1 MRIILKNKFFIALFF
16 LLSYVVSFAQ
26 TAEEI
31 IKKADEKYRGKTSY
45 SEMTIDII
53 RPKWSKQMKM
63 KGWTKGAKY
72 SVSIVTSPAKEK
84 GTVFLM
90 RDKEVWNYMPTID
103 RTIKFPPSMMLQNWM
118 GTDLTNDDLVKQSSI
133 LEDYT
138 HKITGEKSK
147 EGHLC
152 WIIELTP
159 KEDAPV
165 VWGKVIIWVDK
176 SEYMMLQTDYY
187 DEDDFLVN
195 QMIGSDVKEFSGKM
209 LPSKLRVIPVEEGG
223 QETILTYEKLEFD
236 IRISDQYFTTNY
248 MKRIRL

>member
-1 MRIILKNKFFIALFF
+1 MRMTVISKFFMTLLLLLFF
-16 LLSYVVSFAQ
+16 AISYGQ

-45 SEMTIDII
+45 SEMTIHII
-53 RPKWSKQMKM
+53 RPKWSKQMKI
-63 KGWTKGAKY
+63 KGWSKGTKY

-138 HKITGEKSK
+138 HKITGEEVK
-147 EGHLC
+147 EGYTC
-152 WIIELTP
+152 WVIELIP

-165 VWGKVIIWVDK
+165 VWGKVVIWVDK

-187 DEDDFLVN
+187 DEDNYLVN
-195 QMIGSDVKEFSGKM
+195 QMIGSEVKVFSGKK
-209 LPSKLRVIPVEEGG
+209 LPSKLRVIPVEEKG
-223 QETILTYEKLEFD
+223 QETILTYDKLKFD
-236 IRISDQYFTTNY
+236 IKISDQYFTTNY
-248 MKRIRL
+248 MKRIR

>member
-1 MRIILKNKFFIALFF
+1 MRIILKSKFFIVLFF
-16 LLSYVVSFAQ
+16 FLSYVVSFAQ
-26 TAEEI
+26 TAKEI
-31 IKKADEKYRGKTSY
+31 ISKADEKYRGKTSY

-63 KGWTKGAKY
+63 KGWSKGTEY

-138 HKITGEKSK
+138 HRITGEESK
-147 EGHLC
+147 EGYLC

-176 SEYMMLQTDYY
+176 TEYMMLQTDYY
-187 DEDDFLVN
+187 DEDDYLVN
-195 QMIGSDVKEFSGKM
+195 QMIGSDVKQFSGKK
-209 LPSKLRVIPVEEGG
+209 LPSKLRVIPVEDKG
-223 QETILTYEKLEFD
+223 QETILTYDKLEFD
-236 IRISDQYFTTNY
+236 IKIPDQYFTTNY
-248 MKRIRL
+248 INRIR

>member
-1 MRIILKNKFFIALFF
+1 MRNILENKVFIALLFLFF
-16 LLSYVVSFAQ
+16 YVVSFAQ

-63 KGWTKGAKY
+63 KGWSKGSEY

-90 RDKEVWNYMPTID
+90 RDKEVWNYMPSID

-138 HKITGEKSK
+138 HKITGEESK
-147 EGHLC
+147 EGYAC
-152 WIIELTP
+152 WVIELIP
-159 KEDAPV
+159 KEEAPV
-165 VWGKVIIWVDK
+165 VWGKVVIWVDK
-176 SEYMMLQTDYY
+176 KEYMMLQTDYY
-187 DEDDFLVN
+187 DEDDYLVN
-195 QMIGSDVKEFSGKM
+195 QMIGSDVKEFSGKK
-209 LPSKLRVIPVEEGG
+209 LPSKLRVIPINDEG
-223 QETILTYEKLEFD
+223 QETILTYDKLEFD
-236 IRISDQYFTTNY
+236 IDISNQYFTTNY
-248 MKRIRL
+248 MKRIR

>member
-1 MRIILKNKFFIALFF
+1 MKSSLKISLIITLLMT
-16 LLSYVVSFAQ
+16 LLSNVSYAQ

-31 IKKADEKYRGKTSY
+31 IQKADEKYRGKSSY

-63 KGWTKGAKY
+63 KGWSKGTKY

-90 RDKEVWNYMPTID
+90 RDKEVWNYMPSID

-138 HKITGEKSK
+138 HKITGEEIK
-147 EGHLC
+147 EEYNC
-152 WIIELTP
+152 WVVELTP

-165 VWGKVIIWVDK
+165 VWGKVIIWVDQK
-176 SEYMMLQTDYY
+176 EYMMLQTDYY
-187 DEDDFLVN
+187 DEDDYLVN
-195 QMIGSDVKEFSGKM
+195 QMIGSDVKEFDGKT
-209 LPSKLRVIPVEEGG
+209 LPSKLRIIPMEEDG
-223 QETILTYEKLEFD
+223 QETILTYDNLEFD
-236 IRISDQYFTTNY
+236 LKISDQYFTTNY
-248 MKRIRL
+248 MKRIR

>member
-1 MRIILKNKFFIALFF
+1 MKNLHITTVLAIIWVTSI
-16 LLSYVVSFAQ
+16 STAQ
-26 TAEEI
+26 TAQEI
-31 IKKADEKYRGKTSY
+31 IQRADEKYRGKSSY
-45 SEMTIDII
+45 SEMTIDIV
-53 RPKWSKQMKM
+53 RPKWSKQMKI
-63 KGWTKGAKY
+63 KGWSKGTKF

-138 HKITGEKSK
+138 HKITGEEVK
-147 EGHLC
+147 EGYTC
-152 WIIELTP
+152 WVIELTP

-165 VWGKVIIWVDK
+165 VWGKVLIWVDQ
-176 SEYMMLQTDYY
+176 SEYMMLQSDYY

-195 QMIGSDVKEFSGKM
+195 QMIGSDIKEFSGKK
-209 LPSKLRVIPVEEGG
+209 LPSKLRVIPVENKG
-223 QETILTYEKLEFD
+223 QETILTYIELKFD
-236 IRISDQYFTTNY
+236 LKIPDQYFTTNY
-248 MKRIRL
+248 MKRIR

>member
-1 MRIILKNKFFIALFF
+1 MRMTVISKFFKTLLLLLFF
-16 LLSYVVSFAQ
+16 TISYAQ

-45 SEMTIDII
+45 SEMTIHII
-53 RPKWSKQMKM
+53 RPKWSKQMKIKAWS
-63 KGWTKGAKY
+63 KGTKY

-133 LEDYT
+133 LEDYI
-138 HKITGEKSK
+138 HKIIGEEIK
-147 EGHLC
+147 EGYTC
-152 WIIELTP
+152 WVIELIP

-165 VWGKVIIWVDK
+165 VWGKVVIWVDK

-187 DEDDFLVN
+187 DEDNYLVN
-195 QMIGSDVKEFSGKM
+195 QMIGSEVKVFSGKK
-209 LPSKLRVIPVEEGG
+209 LPSKLRVIPVEEEG
-223 QETILTYEKLEFD
+223 QETILTYDKLKFD
-236 IRISDQYFTTNY
+236 IKISDQFFTTNY
-248 MKRIRL
+248 MKRIR

>member
-1 MRIILKNKFFIALFF
+1 MIEITNKKFYVSLILLFF
-16 LLSYVVSFAQ
+16 MIVLKAQ
-26 TAEEI
+26 TAAEI
-31 IKKADEKYRGKTSY
+31 IKKADEKYRGKSSY

-63 KGWTKGAKY
+63 KGWSKGTKY

-118 GTDLTNDDLVKQSSI
+118 GTDLTNDDLVKQSSL

-138 HKITGEKSK
+138 QKITGEDTK
-147 EGHLC
+147 EGFDC
-152 WIIELTP
+152 WVIELIP
-159 KEDAPV
+159 KENAPV
-165 VWGKVIIWVDK
+165 VWGKVVIWVDK

-187 DEDDFLVN
+187 DEDGFLVN
-195 QMIGSDVKEFSGKM
+195 QMIGSDVKVFSGKK
-209 LPSKLRVIPVEEGG
+209 LPSKLRVKPVEEEG
-223 QETILTYEKLEFD
+223 QETILTYDKLEFD
-236 IRISDQYFTTNY
+236 LKIPDRYFTTNY
-248 MKRIRL
+248 IKRIR

>member
-1 MRIILKNKFFIALFF
+1 MNNLQRLPAIVLFCFTIL
-16 LLSYVVSFAQ
+16 SSAQ
-26 TAEEI
+26 SAEEI
-31 IKKADEKYRGKTSY
+31 IRKADEKYRGKSSY
-45 SEMTIDII
+45 TEMTIDIV
-53 RPKWSKQMKM
+53 RPKWSKQMKI
-63 KGWTKGAKY
+63 KGWSEGTKY

-138 HKITGEKSK
+138 HKIIREELK
-147 EGHLC
+147 EGYTC
-152 WIIELTP
+152 WVIELTP

-165 VWGKVIIWVDK
+165 VWGKVLIWVDK
-176 SEYMMLQTDYY
+176 NDFMMLQTDYY

-195 QMIGSDVKEFSGKM
+195 QMIGSEIKEFSGKK
-209 LPSKLRVIPVEEGG
+209 LPSKLRVIPSENKG
-223 QETILTYEKLEFD
+223 QETILIYDKLEFD
-236 IRISDQYFTTNY
+236 ISISEQYFTINY
-248 MKRIRL
+248 MKRIR

>member
-1 MRIILKNKFFIALFF
+1 MNNLQRLLTIVIFCFSII
-16 LLSYVVSFAQ
+16 SSAQ
-26 TAEEI
+26 SAEDI
-31 IKKADEKYRGKTSY
+31 IRMADEKYRGKSSY
-45 SEMTIDII
+45 SEMTIEII
-53 RPKWSKQMKM
+53 RPKWSKQMKI
-63 KGWTKGAKY
+63 KGWSEGTKY

-138 HKITGEKSK
+138 HKIIGEELM
-147 EGHLC
+147 EGYTC
-152 WIIELTP
+152 WVIELTP

-165 VWGKVIIWVDK
+165 VWGKVLIWVENNDF
-176 SEYMMLQTDYY
+176 MMLRTDYY

-195 QMIGSDVKEFSGKM
+195 QMIGSEIKEFSGKK
-209 LPSKLRVIPVEEGG
+209 LPSKLRVIPVNDEG
-223 QETILTYEKLEFD
+223 QETILIYDKLEFD
-236 IRISDQYFTTNY
+236 IKISDQYFTTNY
-248 MKRIRL
+248 MKRIR

>member
-1 MRIILKNKFFIALFF
+1 MKNLHITTVLAIIWVTSI
-16 LLSYVVSFAQ
+16 STAQ
-26 TAEEI
+26 TAQEI
-31 IKKADEKYRGKTSY
+31 IQRADEKYRGKSSY
-45 SEMTIDII
+45 SEMTIDIV
-53 RPKWSKQMKM
+53 RPKWSKQMKI
-63 KGWTKGAKY
+63 KGWSKGTKF

-138 HKITGEKSK
+138 HKITGEEVK
-147 EGHLC
+147 EGYTC
-152 WIIELTP
+152 WVIELTP

-165 VWGKVIIWVDK
+165 VWGKVLIWVDQ
-176 SEYMMLQTDYY
+176 SEYMMLQSDYY

-195 QMIGSDVKEFSGKM
+195 QMIGSDVKDFSGKK
-209 LPSKLRVIPVEEGG
+209 LPSKLRVVPIENKG
-223 QETILTYEKLEFD
+223 QETILTYDTLEFD
-236 IRISDQYFTTNY
+236 LKIPDQYFTTNY
-248 MKRIRL
+248 IKRIR

>member
-1 MRIILKNKFFIALFF
+1 MRMTVISKFFKTLLLLLFF
-16 LLSYVVSFAQ
+16 TISYAQ

-45 SEMTIDII
+45 SEMTIHII
-53 RPKWSKQMKM
+53 RPKWSKQMKI
-63 KGWTKGAKY
+63 KGWSKGTKY

-138 HKITGEKSK
+138 HKITGEEKK
-147 EGHLC
+147 EGYTC
-152 WIIELTP
+152 WVIELIP

-165 VWGKVIIWVDK
+165 VWGKVVIWVDK

-187 DEDDFLVN
+187 DEDNYLVN
-195 QMIGSDVKEFSGKM
+195 QMIGSEVKVFSGKK
-209 LPSKLRVIPVEEGG
+209 LPSKLRVIPVEEEG
-223 QETILTYEKLEFD
+223 QETILTYDKLKFD
-236 IRISDQYFTTNY
+236 IKISDQFFTTNY
-248 MKRIRL
+248 MKRIR

>member
-1 MRIILKNKFFIALFF
+1 MKSILTKRVLIWLVIVLIPLLFR
-16 LLSYVVSFAQ
+16 AQ
-26 TAEEI
+26 TAAEI

-53 RPKWSKQMKM
+53 RPKWSKQMKI
-63 KGWTKGAKY
+63 KGWSKGTDY

-133 LEDYT
+133 LEDYL
-138 HKITGEKSK
+138 HKITGEEIK
-147 EGHLC
+147 EGYTC
-152 WIIELTP
+152 WVIELVP
-159 KEDAPV
+159 KEEAPV
-165 VWGKVIIWVDK
+165 VWGKVVIWVDK

-187 DEDDFLVN
+187 DEDDYLVN
-195 QMIGSDVKEFSGKM
+195 QMIGSEVKEFSGKK
-209 LPSKLRVIPVEEGG
+209 LPSKLRVIPVEDAG
-223 QETILTYEKLEFD
+223 QETILSYDKLEFN
-236 IRISDQYFTTNY
+236 IKIPDQYFTTNY
-248 MKRIRL
+248 IKRIR

>member
-1 MRIILKNKFFIALFF
+1 MNYLQR
-16 LLSYVVSFAQ
+16 LLSIVALCFTTISWAQ
-26 TAEEI
+26 SAEEI
-31 IKKADEKYRGKTSY
+31 IRKADEKYRGKSSY
-45 SEMTIDII
+45 SEMTIDIV
-53 RPKWSKQMKM
+53 RPKWSKQMKI
-63 KGWTKGAKY
+63 KGWTEGTKY

-138 HKITGEKSK
+138 HKIIGEEPK
-147 EGHLC
+147 EGYDC
-152 WIIELTP
+152 WMIELIP

-165 VWGKVIIWVDK
+165 VWGKVLIWVDK
-176 SEYMMLQTDYY
+176 LEYMMLQSDYY

-195 QMIGSDVKEFSGKM
+195 QMIGSDIKEFSGKK
-209 LPSKLRVIPVEEGG
+209 LPSKLRVIPIEDEG
-223 QETILTYEKLEFD
+223 QETILIYDKLEFD
-236 IRISDQYFTTNY
+236 INISDQFFTTNY
-248 MKRIRL
+248 MKRIR